1 MGSEAVSLVE
11 NSRSTVQSVMSVAR
25 QTGRFRPCDPSGRL
39 VASALSPPFP
49 PLDTCA
55 PGALRCSASAKGGSP
70 NSSIATR
77 RDAAAVVLYLPKI
90 ADFRLTRL

>member
-1 MGSEAVSLVE
+1 MGSEAVSLFG
-11 NSRSTVQSVMSVAR
+11 NSRSTAQSVMSAAR

-39 VASALSPPFP
+39 VAPALSPPFS

-55 PGALRCSASAKGGSP
+55 PGARGARLPLRMTAP
-70 NSSIATR
+70 IFSIAIR